1 MWSRKTKTFLKPDAV
16 VVIVIVEVVV
26 AVVGVVVV
34 VVVVVVG
41 KTHSGISTT
50 LALSSISV
58 ITSWMGLK
66 WFSLIANC

>member
-1 MWSRKTKTFLKPDAV
+1 MV
-16 VVIVIVEVVV
+16 VVEVVV
-26 AVVGVVVV
+26 VVVDVVVVV